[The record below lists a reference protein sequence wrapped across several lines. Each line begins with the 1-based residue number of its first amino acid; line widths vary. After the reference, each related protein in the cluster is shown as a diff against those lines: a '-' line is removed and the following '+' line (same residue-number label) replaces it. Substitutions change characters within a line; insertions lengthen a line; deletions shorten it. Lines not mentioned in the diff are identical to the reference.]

1 MKRLPI
7 LSCLIALA
15 LGLPT
20 LAVAAERT
28 QVLRAIHQVENPHN
42 RTQPGPRGELGAYQ
56 FRRSTWFM
64 HSQEPFSRANDRTA
78 SDAVAAMHYEWIKRG
93 LVKAGMEPSAYN
105 IALAWNG
112 GLQAVTSRR
121 VPASSRRYATRVANL
136 VAEAERLQQ
145 AAILVSLRTAAAGL

>member
-1 MKRLPI
+1 MKILPT
-7 LSCLIALA
+7 LFCLIALA
-15 LGLPT
+15 LGLPA

-28 QVLRAIHQVENPHN
+28 QVLRAINQVENPHN

-64 HSQEPFSRANDRTA
+64 HSQEPFSRANDRA
-78 SDAVAAMHYEWIKRG
+78 AADEVAAKHYEWIKRG
-93 LVKAGMEPSAYN
+93 LVKAGMEPSAFN

-112 GLQAVTSRR
+112 GLQSVTSHRI
-121 VPASSRRYATRVANL
+121 PASSRRYATRVANL

-145 AAILVSLRTAAAGL
+145 VAALASIRTAAAGL